1 MEHQQLLIALAT
13 VIIFGTAA
21 QWLAWW
27 LRLPSILLLL
37 GCGFLAGPVLH
48 IVEPDQLLGEL
59 LFPFVSLCV
68 AIILF
73 EGSLSLYYSELKQI
87 GTVLI
92 WLLSVGVAVTWG
104 LSLLG
109 AHYILGMAWYPA
121 TLLGAILVVT
131 GPTVIGPILRQ
142 IRPIGQT
149 GPVARWEGI
158 VIDPLGALLAVL
170 VFEAYHATMSAGVNQ
185 GGWIIAQALLLTL
198 VCGIVFGSIAAFLL
212 AWLLK
217 HHATPDHLE
226 SLVTLLFVVLA
237 YTGSTLLQP
246 ESGLVAVTLM
256 GVLLA
261 NSRVPLKHISE
272 FKESLSLLLVSG
284 LFILLAARVQVAS
297 FTALGWQGIAFVA
310 YMILFVRPIAVSL
323 STIGSRLR
331 WQERLF
337 LAWLAPRGIVAA
349 AVASVFA
356 IKLGAEDGQG
366 LVPATFSVIVG
377 TVVIYGLTSFPLA
390 KRLEL
395 ATSDP
400 QGLLIVGAHAA
411 AQAIGDAVQ
420 QAGYPVLLVDSN
432 RWNIRSA
439 RMAGLRTMEANIL
452 QDDAADRLD
461 LGGIGRLL
469 ALTPN
474 DEVNSLAAIGF
485 SELFGRA
492 NVYQLTPW
500 RRAERNE
507 EPVPH
512 LRSRYLFDE
521 DLTYT
526 RLTQRIEKGDQ
537 VKVTKLTKEFDY
549 TQFRQLHPDAVPMFV
564 SQNNRLI
571 ICDAEQKLDL
581 RPGQTLIA
589 LVEPQPSSAAGGE
602 QSSTSNSQNT

>member
-1 MEHQQLLIALAT
+1 MEHQSLLVALAT

-37 GCGFLAGPVLH
+37 ACGFLAGPVLH
-48 IVEPDQLLGEL
+48 VVEPDKLLGEL

-73 EGSLSLYYSELKQI
+73 EGSLSLYYSELRQI
-87 GTVLI
+87 GTVLL
-92 WLLSVGVAVTWG
+92 WLLSVGVAVTWS

-109 AHYILGMAWYPA
+109 AHYILGMDWYPA

-142 IRPIGQT
+142 IRPIGQS

-158 VIDPLGALLAVL
+158 VIDPIGALLAVL
-170 VFEAYHATMSAGVNQ
+170 VFEAYHVTMEAGMNQ
-185 GGWIIAQALLLTL
+185 GGWIIGQALLLTL
-198 VCGIVFGSIAAFLL
+198 VCGSIAGAIAATILI
-212 AWLLK
+212 WLLK
-217 HHATPDHLE
+217 HHRIPDHLE
-226 SLVTLLFVVLA
+226 SLVALLFIVLA
-237 YTGSTLLQP
+237 FAGSTLLQP

-261 NSRVPLKHISE
+261 NSGVTLKHIIE
-272 FKESLSLLLVSG
+272 FKESLSLLLISG

-297 FTALGWQGIAFVA
+297 FQAMGWQAIVFVG
-310 YMILFVRPIAVSL
+310 YMILIVRPVAVFL
-323 STIGSRLR
+323 STIRSHLP
-331 WQERLF
+331 WQDRLF

-356 IKLGAEDGQG
+356 IKLGPEDGQG

-377 TVVIYGLTSFPLA
+377 TVVIYGLTAFPLA
-390 KRLEL
+390 KRLGL

-420 QAGYPVLLVDSN
+420 QAGYPVLLADSN

-439 RMAGLRTMEANIL
+439 RMAGLRTTEVNIL

-485 SELFGRA
+485 SDLFGRA

-507 EPVPH
+507 DPVPH
-512 LRSRYLFDE
+512 LRSRYLFDQ

-526 RLTQRIEKGDQ
+526 RLMERIENGDQ
-537 VKVTKLTKEFDY
+537 VKLTKLTKEFDY
-549 TQFRQLHPDAVPMFV
+549 HQFQQLHPDAVPMFV
-564 SQNNRLI
+564 SQGNRLI
-571 ICDAEQKLDL
+571 VCDAEQKPDL

-589 LVEPQPSSAAGGE
+589 LVQSQPNDSAGD
-602 QSSTSNSQNT
+602 SPKLMNS